1 MPRATIFVTGAES
14 FVGRALRDA
23 CTAADIR
30 FTGIDLAESTQ
41 PDVVRGDIG
50 DPDLAKLIPAN
61 VDAVVH
67 LAALSRDADCRG
79 RLTECIDVNVRGTL
93 NVRAAARIRGARQFI
108 FASSEWVYGNGPF
121 DTARTE
127 DNPIDLASLASE
139 YALSKAIAEAVLRQD
154 TATQGGNTTI
164 LRFGIIYGPRGTNW
178 SAVEALAHTVATA
191 EKVSV
196 GALSTARRF
205 IHVADIAD
213 AILATLGRSG
223 LETFNVQGPALTS
236 LGDVIA
242 AACVHTRRSPAVTE
256 TSPDTPSIRN
266 IDATRFTEATGWVP
280 RIGLIDG
287 IASLGPAI
295 LARAA

>member
-1 MPRATIFVTGAES
+1 MPHATIFVTGAES

-23 CTAADIR
+23 CAAADIR
-30 FTGIDLAESTQ
+30 FTGIDLAEPMH

-61 VDAVVH
+61 IDAVVH

-79 RLTECIDVNVRGTL
+79 RLAECLDVNVQGTL
-93 NVRAAARIRGARQFI
+93 NVRAAARARGARQFI

-121 DTARTE
+121 DTARAE
-127 DNPIDLASLASE
+127 DCPIDLDALSSE

-154 TATQGGNTTI
+154 ALTRGGNTTI
-164 LRFGIIYGPRGTNW
+164 LRFGIIYGPRGANW

-191 EKVSV
+191 EQVSV

-213 AILATLGRSG
+213 AILASLGRSG
-223 LETFNVQGPALTS
+223 LETFNVQGPTLAS

-242 AACVHTRRSPAVTE
+242 AACVHTGRSPTITE
-256 TSPDTPSIRN
+256 TSPETPSIRN
-266 IDATRFTEATGWVP
+266 IDATRFTAATGWVP
-280 RIGLIDG
+280 RIGLVDG
-287 IASLGPAI
+287 IASLGPAV